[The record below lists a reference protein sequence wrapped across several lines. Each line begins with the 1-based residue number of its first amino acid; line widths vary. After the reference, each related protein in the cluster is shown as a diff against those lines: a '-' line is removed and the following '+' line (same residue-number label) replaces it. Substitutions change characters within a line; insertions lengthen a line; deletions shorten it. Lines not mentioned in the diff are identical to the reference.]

1 MLLKKSLLKDVIYIY
16 IYIPYIRIV
25 YIIILYIYY
34 IYIYINIYRSKI
46 GNIEMYQQSFFFV
59 LQPHQSSTGANPGP
73 DESENPGRTQ
83 TAPRI

>member
-1 MLLKKSLLKDVIYIY
+1 MYIY
-16 IYIPYIRIV
+16 IYTVHPYCI
-25 YIIILYIYY
+25 YYNILY
-34 IYIYINIYRSKI
+34 YIYINIYRSKI
-46 GNIEMYQQSFFFV
+46 GNIEMYQQSIFFV